1 MCSMSEMIHR
11 FSACLLGLVLT
22 APLFAGPC
30 PDTLRFADTGI
41 EGAEEL
47 QRAYTEFVDLLSELT
62 GLEVRFFPVGSRTTA
77 VNALRFRQVDVVL
90 AGPTEYLLMQQ
101 RMPGI
106 QALAA
111 IVRPQ
116 YSSVFIVPDDSPVR
130 SLSDL
135 KGRHVAMKD
144 HGSTTGHIIPSYM
157 LHQAGLD
164 LDRDVRISLIDGAR
178 MAALASG
185 EVDAVGTGIRDFA
198 PFVERQSR
206 AYRIIAESDNMP
218 GDPIVA
224 GAHIDAACAAFLTEI
239 LLANDQPLLQAILN
253 PGRRDKYQTAS
264 LIAVEASDYDQVRA
278 AMALLGLLR

>member
-1 MCSMSEMIHR
+1 MIRHLL
-11 FSACLLGLVLT
+11 SLLLSLGLTTPAL
-22 APLFAGPC
+22 AGSC
-30 PDTLRFADTGI
+30 PATLRFADTGI

-47 QRAYTEFVDLLSELT
+47 QRAYTEFVDLLGEMT
-62 GLEVRFFPVGSRTTA
+62 GLDIRFFPVGSRTTA

-106 QALAA
+106 QPLAA
-111 IVRPQ
+111 IVRPH

-135 KGRHVAMKD
+135 KGKHVAMKD

-178 MAALASG
+178 MVALATD

-206 AYRIIAESDNMP
+206 TYRIVAESDNMP
-218 GDPIVA
+218 GDPIIA
-224 GAHIDAACAAFLTEI
+224 GAHISAECVVFLSNI
-239 LLANDQPLLQAILN
+239 LLDNDQALLQAILN

>member
-1 MCSMSEMIHR
+1 MLMLARVVLVFCCII
-11 FSACLLGLVLT
+11 GLVQPV
-22 APLFAGPC
+22 AANVC

-41 EGAEEL
+41 EGTEEL
-47 QRAYTEFVDLLSELT
+47 QRAYTDFVELVQALT
-62 GLEVRFFPVGSRTTA
+62 GVEIRFFPVGSRTTA

-101 RMPGI
+101 RLPGI

-111 IVRPQ
+111 IVRPE
-116 YSSVFIVPDDSPVR
+116 YSTVFIVPEDSDIRV
-130 SLSDL
+130 LADL

-185 EVDAVGTGIRDFA
+185 EVDAVGTGIRDYA
-198 PFVERQSR
+198 PFVARQPR
-206 AYRIIAESDNMP
+206 AYRILAESENMP
-218 GDPIVA
+218 GDLIIA
-224 GAHIDAACAAFLTEI
+224 GAHIDRQCAEHLSRTF
-239 LLANDQPLLQAILN
+239 LANAPAILQAILN
-253 PGRRDKYQTAS
+253 PGRRDKYVTAE
-264 LIAVEASDYDQVRA
+264 LVAVDDRDYDQIRS
-278 AMALLGLLR
+278 AMSLLGLTR